1 MAAVSGALSVEIR
14 RKSYPGTVLFDG
26 FRLTLPAGG
35 FTALVGPSGCGKST
49 LLNMI
54 AGLDRDFDGAVR
66 LPAGR
71 GGDPVLGY
79 VFQNPRLLPWY
90 TVAENLGLVLHHR
103 PGWPALA
110 AAWLRDVG
118 LEGQGDVYPARLSG
132 GMARRAALA
141 RAFAVEPDLLL
152 MDEPFV
158 SLDAP
163 TARRLRALL
172 AGILRAHPTTVL
184 FVTHD
189 VREAVALADRI
200 LFLSP
205 SPVRVLLDLPV
216 DLSAGERADEEVVDR
231 LCRDLRRTHGALLEG
246 GGP

>member
-1 MAAVSGALSVEIR
+1 MAAVNALSVEIR
-14 RKSYPGTVLFDG
+14 RKSYPGMVLFDG

-49 LLNMI
+49 LLNMV

-90 TVAENLGLVLHHR
+90 TVAENLALVLRHR

-118 LEGQGDVYPARLSG
+118 LEGQGGAYPARLSG

-158 SLDAP
+158 SLDAI

-216 DLSAGERADEEVVDR
+216 GLSAEERADEDAVER

-246 GGP
+246 GG

>member
-1 MAAVSGALSVEIR
+1 MAPVNALSVEIR
-14 RKSYPGTVLFDG
+14 RKRYPGAGADLFDG

-35 FTALVGPSGCGKST
+35 FTAVVGPSGCGKST

-54 AGLDRDFDGAVR
+54 AGLDRDFDGSVV
-66 LPAGR
+66 LPTGR
-71 GGDPVLGY
+71 GGGPVLGY
-79 VFQNPRLLPWY
+79 VFQNPRLLPWC
-90 TVAENLGLVLHHR
+90 TVAENLGLVLHRR
-103 PGWPALA
+103 PGWEVPA

-118 LEGQGDVYPARLSG
+118 LEGQGGVYPARLSG

-172 AGILRAHPTTVL
+172 AGILQAHPTTVL

-189 VREAVALADRI
+189 LREAVALADRI
-200 LFLSP
+200 LFLSAA
-205 SPVRVLLDLPV
+205 PVRVLLDLPV
-216 DLSAGERADEEVVDR
+216 TLPAAERADEEAVER
-231 LCRDLRRTHGALLEG
+231 LCRALHRTHGAALDG
-246 GGP
+246 GI

>member
-1 MAAVSGALSVEIR
+1 MAAVNTVSVEIR
-14 RKSYPGTVLFDG
+14 RKRYPGVTLFED

-54 AGLDRDFDGAVR
+54 AGLDTDFDGAVR
-66 LPAGR
+66 LPSVR

-79 VFQNPRLLPWY
+79 VFQTPRLLPWY
-90 TVAENLGLVLHHR
+90 TVAENLGLVLHRR
-103 PGWPALA
+103 PGWEALA

-118 LEGQGDVYPARLSG
+118 LEGQGGIYPARLSG

-163 TARRLRALL
+163 TARRLRGLL
-172 AGILRAHPTTVL
+172 AGILQAHPTTVL

-189 VREAVALADRI
+189 LREAMALADRI
-200 LFLSP
+200 LFLSAA
-205 SPVRVLLDLPV
+205 PVGVLLDLPV
-216 DLSAGERADEEVVDR
+216 TLGAVERADDDAVEAA
-231 LCRDLRRTHGALLEG
+231 CRALRHAHAGVLDGVL
-246 GGP
+246 